1 VESEGK
7 TREELIREVEQL
19 RAEVDRLRKA
29 LAEQG
34 HAQQDMRALSHAD
47 ELTGL
52 YNRGTF
58 FTLGLQQLSLAE
70 RNRTPLL
77 LLYCRLQG
85 WEQIRSTHGIPAS
98 EEALG
103 LLTGAMRE
111 TFRQS
116 DLAARVA
123 DDSFAILAIDAPEAH
138 GPALAERLRGRL
150 AAINAEGE
158 RTYQLSLSVGFAL
171 WDPQNPCS
179 VRQLLARAE
188 EALRGG
194 PPAP

>member
-1 VESEGK
+1 MESEGK

-116 DLAARVA
+116 DLAANLPA
-123 DDSFAILAIDAPEAH
+123 FAQRGLRPV
-138 GPALAERLRGRL
+138 GPAEPVLR
-150 AAINAEGE
+150 
-158 RTYQLSLSVGFAL
+158 
-171 WDPQNPCS
+171 
-179 VRQLLARAE
+179 
-188 EALRGG
+188 
-194 PPAP
+194 PPAAGAGRGSAARRPAGPVGPSPDALPPSAPRRTH